1 MDQPGHILIAG
12 SGVAAVET
20 ILALRALAGSRPR
33 ITLLAAEPA
42 LENRPASVA
51 TPFGFGSPAAMPL
64 ADIQAHAPFELL
76 AGRLLSVD
84 AARRT
89 VADDAGR
96 SLSFDALV
104 VAVGARPRAVL
115 DGAIAFSGPADAH
128 AVTEAL
134 DAAARS
140 GRARLAFTV
149 PVGPGWALPVY
160 ELAMLAAIDLRDRG
174 VVDAELT
181 VVTPEPAPLWTFGP
195 QASEAVERL
204 LADRGVTLRTGTLP
218 VAFDAGELELSVGP
232 PVAADHVVAVPSL
245 EGPCIDG
252 LPRDGSGFLP
262 VDAFGRVVGV
272 EDVYAA
278 GDATTFPLKQG
289 GVATQQADTVAEVLA
304 AACEAPVTPKPF
316 RPVLRAFLLTGGA
329 PLYLRSALADGPAG
343 TGGEHAWPVNGP
355 QPEAEVSTRPLW
367 WPPGKVAGRHLAQ
380 LLATGRPSLLGD
392 PPLFDR
398 SRRSMATTSGDGR
411 DDAVAEAL
419 LLAGQEA
426 EVGDFED
433 AVLALDAAAALYGGT
448 LPSDLL
454 ARREE
459 WLAASRAGS
468 GS

>member
-1 MDQPGHILIAG
+1 MEKPGHIVIAG

-20 ILALRALAGSRPR
+20 VLALRALAGPRPR
-33 ITLLAAEPA
+33 ITLLAAESA

-51 TPFGFGSPAAMPL
+51 TPFGFGSPASLPL
-64 ADIQAHAPFELL
+64 ADIQVHAPFELL
-76 AGRLLSVD
+76 AGRLVSVD
-84 AARRT
+84 TARRT
-89 VADDAGR
+89 VTHDAGG
-96 SLSFDALV
+96 SLAFDALV

-115 DGAIAFSGPADAH
+115 DGAISFSGPADAP

-149 PVGPGWALPVY
+149 GVGPSWALPVY

-174 VVDAELT
+174 VVDTELT

-195 QASEAVERL
+195 QASEVVGRL

-218 VAFDAGELELSVGP
+218 VAFGAGQLDVSLGP

-252 LPRDGSGFLP
+252 LPHDGSGFLP
-262 VDAFGRVVGV
+262 VDAFGRVVGT
-272 EDVYAA
+272 ENVYAV

-329 PLYLRSALADGPAG
+329 PLYLRSALADGAPS
-343 TGGEHAWPVNGP
+343 
-355 QPEAEVSTRPLW
+355 AEVSTRPLW

-380 LLATGRPSLLGD
+380 LLATGRPSLLAD
-392 PPLFDR
+392 PSPFDR
-398 SRRSMATTSGDGR
+398 SRRSTATAAGDGR

-426 EVGDFED
+426 EIGDFED
-433 AVLALDAAAALYGGT
+433 AVLALDAAAALVGGS
-448 LPSDLL
+448 LPPDLL
-454 ARREE
+454 ARREQ
-459 WLAASRAGS
+459 WLAALRAGS